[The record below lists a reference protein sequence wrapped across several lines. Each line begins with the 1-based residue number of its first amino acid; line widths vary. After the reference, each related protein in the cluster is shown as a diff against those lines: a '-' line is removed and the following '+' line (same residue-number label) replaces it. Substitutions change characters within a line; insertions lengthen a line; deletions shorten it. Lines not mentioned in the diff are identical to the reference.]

1 MRAAAFAA
9 ALTTGL
15 LVLPAA
21 PSAAP
26 GVVGDGIPDSLTGAP
41 GDAARGRAI
50 VADRAKG
57 LCVLCHQVPIPE
69 VRFQGDLGPGLAG
82 TGSRWSIAAL
92 RLRVADARRL
102 NLDTIMPSY
111 LGAGGLVRV
120 GAAFREKPILSPAEI
135 EDVVAYLATLK
146 EP

>member
-1 MRAAAFAA
+1 MRAAAFAVA
-9 ALTTGL
+9 FTTALFA
-15 LVLPAA
+15 LPAT

-26 GVVGDGIPDSLTGAP
+26 AIVGDGIPASLTGAP
-41 GDAARGRAI
+41 GDAARGRTI

-69 VRFQGDLGPGLAG
+69 VRFQGDLGPSLAG

-102 NLDTIMPSY
+102 NPDTIMPSY
-111 LGAGGLVRV
+111 LGASGLVRV
-120 GAAFREKPILSPAEI
+120 GAVFREKPILSPAEI
-135 EDVVAYLATLK
+135 EDVVAYLTTLK